1 MLMWKRS
8 RADNHYKA
16 VAMEYLNHM
25 KRLIFSRDVMWSWMD
40 LTPSLMQPFLLTSY
54 YEICR
59 EKKLKLPTMFQHD
72 YIWEPSGEHL
82 AQVRKMF
89 GHDPEKVDGIVA
101 IDERGGLK

>member
-8 RADNHYKA
+8 HADNHYKA
-16 VAMEYLNHM
+16 VAIEYLNHM

-59 EKKLKLPTMFQHD
+59 EKNLKLPTMFQHD
-72 YIWEPSGEHL
+72 YVWEPRGEHL
-82 AQVRKMF
+82 AQVRQMF
-89 GHDPEKVDGIVA
+89 GHDPEKGDGTAV
-101 IDERGGLK
+101 DERGGFK